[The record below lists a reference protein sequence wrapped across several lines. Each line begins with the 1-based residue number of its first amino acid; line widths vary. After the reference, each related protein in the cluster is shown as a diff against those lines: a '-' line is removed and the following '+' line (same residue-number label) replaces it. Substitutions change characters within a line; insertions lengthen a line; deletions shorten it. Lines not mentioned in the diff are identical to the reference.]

1 MKMRLI
7 LAAVA
12 VMCIVISCT
21 KDHNHTVRNKPVRKV
36 HYELF
41 TTENFSEDQHDI
53 QFNLFMRDGRR
64 TIFDSALAIM
74 KIKDIPDSLHR
85 LVFDKI
91 VPGNSQEALV
101 VGFTYHIVNVGFS
114 WFLDEYPKGDTLKVI
129 KYSFK

>member
-1 MKMRLI
+1 MRTRLI

-12 VMCIVISCT
+12 VLCVIYSCS
-21 KDHNHTVRNKPVRKV
+21 KDHSGSNKPTRKV

-41 TTENFSEDQHDI
+41 TTENFSEDNHDI
-53 QFNLFMRDGRR
+53 QFNLFMRDNRR

-85 LVFDKI
+85 LIFDKV
-91 VPGNSQEALV
+91 VPGNNQDSLV
-101 VGFTYHIVNVGFS
+101 VGFTYRIFDVGYS
-114 WFLDEYPKGDTLKVI
+114 WYLDKFAKGDTLKVI

>member
-1 MKMRLI
+1 MRSI

-12 VMCIVISCT
+12 VMCIVFSCT
-21 KDHNHTVRNKPVRKV
+21 KDHGHTVKNKPVRKV

-41 TTENFSEDQHDI
+41 TTEDFSEDEHDI
-53 QFNLFMRDGRR
+53 QFNLFMRDSRR

-74 KIKDIPDSLHR
+74 KVKDIPDSLHR
-85 LVFDKI
+85 LIFDKV
-91 VPGNSQEALV
+91 VPGNNQDSLV

-114 WFLDEYPKGDTLKVI
+114 WFLDKFPRGDSLKVI

>member
-1 MKMRLI
+1 MRSI
-7 LAAVA
+7 LGAVA
-12 VMCIVISCT
+12 VMCIVFSCT
-21 KDHNHTVRNKPVRKV
+21 KDHSNPVKNKPVRKV

-41 TTENFSEDQHDI
+41 TKEDFSDDQHDI
-53 QFNLFMRDGRR
+53 QFNLFMRDDRR

-85 LVFDKI
+85 LVFDKV
-91 VPGNSQEALV
+91 VPGNNQEKLV

-114 WFLDEYPKGDTLKVI
+114 WFLDDYLKGDTLKVI